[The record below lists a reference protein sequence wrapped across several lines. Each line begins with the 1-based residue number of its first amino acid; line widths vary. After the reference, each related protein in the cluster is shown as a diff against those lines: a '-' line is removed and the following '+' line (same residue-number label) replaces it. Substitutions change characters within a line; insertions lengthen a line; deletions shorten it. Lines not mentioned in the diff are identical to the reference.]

1 MTAKI
6 LLVLLLAG
14 SVLAQATE
22 PLPSFEAADIHTSP
36 RTVNPQSRGGFVR
49 GGRYEFRLAT
59 MLDLVANAYNVEA
72 DKVLG
77 GPSWLETDRYDIIAK
92 APASANNDSAKM
104 MLRALLADR
113 FKLTIH
119 NEDRPTSVYTLTA
132 IAGKRGPQLKE
143 SSGGTTGCQGVPQTP
158 LR

>member
-1 MTAKI
+1 MSSQL

-14 SVLAQATE
+14 PMFAQSTE

-36 RTVNPQSRGGFVR
+36 RTVNPQVRGGFVR

-59 MLDLVANAYNVEA
+59 MLDLIANAYNVEA

-92 APASANNDSAKM
+92 APASANNDAAKL
-104 MLRALLADR
+104 MLRA
-113 FKLTIH
+113 
-119 NEDRPTSVYTLTA
+119 
-132 IAGKRGPQLKE
+132 
-143 SSGGTTGCQGVPQTP
+143 
-158 LR
+158 